1 MMGVWMP
8 IFARPS
14 TRCGTPLAASSLLTV
29 TRINS
34 EPARASAMHCLI
46 VESTS
51 AVSVLVIDC
60 TTTGASLP
68 TRTFPM
74 RTVGVL
80 RRKIVGMLEYY
91 FNIGR
96 KNSRLQQGF
105 VPKRK
110 DSEFAAFFVY

>member
-1 MMGVWMP
+1 
-8 IFARPS
+8 
-14 TRCGTPLAASSLLTV
+14 
-29 TRINS
+29 
-34 EPARASAMHCLI
+34 MHCLI

-91 FNIGR
+91 FSTGELRNR
-96 KNSRLQQGF
+96 DYERVKPPKEKAAEAALF
-105 VPKRK
+105 VNLFN
-110 DSEFAAFFVY
+110 DLWQVLV